1 MYTITVNA
9 NHIVLTNDGENL
21 LGFPEDYK
29 INLKGVTYIMARW
42 GIGVCYDDSI
52 MVPSCYYQ
60 TYYQD
65 FKSRIKY
72 IYCLTKLFEHYKVPY
87 RTKYPSTC
95 SFTNERGQIYA
106 CYL

>member
-9 NHIVLTNDGENL
+9 NHIVLTNDGQDL

-29 INLKGVTYIMARW
+29 INLDSVTYRTTHW
-42 GIGVCYDDSI
+42 GIGVCYSGCI
-52 MVPSCYYQ
+52 IVPSHCYQ
-60 TYYQD
+60 IYYQD

-72 IYCLTKLFEHYKVPY
+72 IYYLTKLFEHYKVPY
-87 RTKYPSTC
+87 RTEYPSTC
-95 SFTNERGQIYA
+95 SFTNEKGQIHA

>member
-21 LGFPEDYK
+21 LGFREDDR
-29 INLKGVTYIMARW
+29 INLKGITYIMARW
-42 GIGVCYDDSI
+42 GVGVCCDGSI
-52 MVPSCYYQ
+52 IVPSHCYQ

-72 IYCLTKLFEHYKVPY
+72 IYYLTKLFEHYKVPY
-87 RTKYPSTC
+87 RTEYPSTC
-95 SFTNERGQIYA
+95 SFTNEKGQIYA

>member
-1 MYTITVNA
+1 MYTITENA

-21 LGFPEDYK
+21 LRFREDDR

-42 GIGVCYDDSI
+42 GIGVCNDGSI
-52 MVPSCYYQ
+52 MVPSHCYQ

-72 IYCLTKLFEHYKVPY
+72 IYCLTKLFEYYKVPY
-87 RTKYPSTC
+87 RIEYPSTC
-95 SFTNERGQIYA
+95 SFTNEKGQIYA